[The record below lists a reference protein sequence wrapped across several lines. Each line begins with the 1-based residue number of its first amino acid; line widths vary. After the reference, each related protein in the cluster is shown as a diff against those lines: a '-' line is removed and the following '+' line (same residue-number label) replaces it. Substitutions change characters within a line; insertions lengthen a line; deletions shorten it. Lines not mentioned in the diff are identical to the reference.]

1 MIVSALK
8 GTQLDCSVQR
18 NHRTDGV
25 KFGWG
30 MENRIKESTGDEE
43 ITLNILLNVISR
55 TYSNR

>member
-1 MIVSALK
+1 
-8 GTQLDCSVQR
+8 
-18 NHRTDGV
+18 
-25 KFGWG
+25 